1 MAKRS
6 RPRKTDLVNSP
17 PHYKDTENGIECID
31 AMVAAFGID
40 AVKTYCKIASFK
52 YLWRASK
59 KEGNDESQDLAK
71 SAWYIR
77 YARGDDP
84 RLDN

>member
-1 MAKRS
+1 MKKT
-6 RPRKTDLVNSP
+6 KTDFVNQP
-17 PHYKDTENGIECID
+17 PHYLEGTIECID
-31 AMVAAFGID
+31 AMVAAFGLD

-77 YARGDDP
+77 FARGDDP

>member
-1 MAKRS
+1 
-6 RPRKTDLVNSP
+6 
-17 PHYKDTENGIECID
+17 
-31 AMVAAFGID
+31 MVAAFGID

-77 YARGDDP
+77 FARGDDP